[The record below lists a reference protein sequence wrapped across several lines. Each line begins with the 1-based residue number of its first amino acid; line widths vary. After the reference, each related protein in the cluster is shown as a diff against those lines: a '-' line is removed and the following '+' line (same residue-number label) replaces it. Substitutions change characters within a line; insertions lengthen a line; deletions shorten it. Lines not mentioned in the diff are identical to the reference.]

1 MRKEWKSR
9 RRSREAAGR
18 PAKARGPREARP
30 GEPRASGA
38 DLLSVVRTFGFP
50 TAFPASVLRE
60 ADREAAKETAVE
72 ESRRVD
78 RTKDLV
84 YTIDPSDAKDHDDA
98 ISVERRKDG
107 YRLGVHIADVSFY
120 VREGSALDREAFRRG
135 NSVYLPGFVIP
146 MLPEPLSNDVCSLRP
161 NRRRL
166 AHTIVIDFDANG
178 SPIKWRF
185 EESVI
190 RSRAK
195 LSYEEVQRFFDE
207 GKADAKTLR
216 VAENLLLAR
225 TLARLLFR
233 RRSEEGSLDFDLPE
247 AKVVLDERG
256 EVVEIGRRVRLES
269 HRLIEEFMLA
279 ANRAVAVE
287 VMRKG
292 QPLLYRVHG
301 RPDRESLAFFSYMMD
316 RLGYSF
322 PVSDDM
328 RPIRFARFLEK
339 IKLAPD
345 ADLVHEL
352 MLRSMQKAVYQREN
366 IGHFGL
372 AFRHYTHFTSPI
384 RRYPDL
390 FVHRM
395 LRALRGRS
403 GYVPS
408 YARRLAPRI
417 DAVGKH
423 CSETE
428 RAAEAA
434 ERLAVR
440 MLQARYLAKRL
451 GEEFEGRITGVVR
464 FGFFVRIDGLGAE
477 GLVRTSLLEGDE
489 FRFDERNARLIGR
502 RTRTVFR
509 MGDRVRVGIARADP
523 SRGEIDLY
531 LPRGEEGGRESRRG
545 QTGRTRRRQSP
556 SGRSSSAG
564 CS

>member
-1 MRKEWKSR
+1 M
-9 RRSREAAGR
+9 R

-30 GEPRASGA
+30 GEPGPSGA
-38 DLLSVVRTFGFP
+38 DLLAVVRTFGFP
-50 TAFPASVLRE
+50 AAFPASVLQE
-60 ADREAAKETAVE
+60 ADREAGKDTSAE
-72 ESRRVD
+72 EARRVD

-107 YRLGVHIADVSFY
+107 YRLGVHIADVSHY
-120 VREGSALDREAFRRG
+120 VREGSALDREALRRG
-135 NSVYLPGFVIP
+135 NSVYLPGLVIP

-166 AHTIVIDFDANG
+166 AHSVVIDFDANG
-178 SPIKWRF
+178 SPIKWHF
-185 EESVI
+185 EETVI

-195 LSYEEVQRFFDE
+195 LSYEEVQRFFDV
-207 GKADAKTLR
+207 GTKDAKTLR

-225 TLARLLFR
+225 ELARLLFR

-292 QPLLYRVHG
+292 QPFLYRVHG

-339 IKLAPD
+339 VKQAPD

-423 CSETE
+423 CSEAE

-440 MLQARYLAKRL
+440 MLQARYLASRL
-451 GEEFEGRITGVVR
+451 GEEYEGRITGVVR
-464 FGFFVRIDGLGAE
+464 FGFFVRLDGLGAE
-477 GLVRTSLLEGDE
+477 GLVRTSLLGGDD
-489 FRFDERNARLIGR
+489 FRFDERSARLIGR
-502 RTRTVFR
+502 RTRTVYR

-523 SRGEIDLY
+523 SRGEIDLF
-531 LPRGEEGGRESRRG
+531 LPNESRSARPKRGGR
-545 QTGRTRRRQSP
+545 
-556 SGRSSSAG
+556 
-564 CS
+564 

>member
-1 MRKEWKSR
+1 M
-9 RRSREAAGR
+9 
-18 PAKARGPREARP
+18 
-30 GEPRASGA
+30 
-38 DLLSVVRTFGFP
+38 
-50 TAFPASVLRE
+50 
-60 ADREAAKETAVE
+60 E

>member
-60 ADREAAKETAVE
+60 ADREAAKETAAE